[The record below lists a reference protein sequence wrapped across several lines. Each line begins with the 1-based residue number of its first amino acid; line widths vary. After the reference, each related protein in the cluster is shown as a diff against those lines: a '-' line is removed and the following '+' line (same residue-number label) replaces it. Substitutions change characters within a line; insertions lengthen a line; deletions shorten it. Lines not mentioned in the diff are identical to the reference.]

1 MRLAIVSAGGIAVAT
16 SISSNGELDVFGPGA
31 EQSIPLFGYIWI
43 QRRGVACCIRQP
55 LWRIR
60 PDVKVV
66 PVPPPVRKINSKGS
80 AVLNAR
86 HAGNRGKSK
95 RRLKTTPVF
104 G

>member
-1 MRLAIVSAGGIAVAT
+1 MYPNSGIDGSATTVW
-16 SISSNGELDVFGPGA
+16 L
-31 EQSIPLFGYIWI
+31 
-43 QRRGVACCIRQP
+43 R
-55 LWRIR
+55 RIR

-66 PVPPPVRKINSKGS
+66 PVPPPVREINSKGT

-86 HAGNRGKSK
+86 RAGIRGKSK